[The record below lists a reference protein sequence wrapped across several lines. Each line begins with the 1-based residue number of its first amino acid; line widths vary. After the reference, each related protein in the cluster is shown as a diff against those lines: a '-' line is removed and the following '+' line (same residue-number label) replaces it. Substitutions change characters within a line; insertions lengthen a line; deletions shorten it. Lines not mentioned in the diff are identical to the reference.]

1 MSRLKLDEGMS
12 SLFIITDPRSEG
24 NAPHLHDATKA
35 KLVGALAGNR
45 AGSSVVSL
53 VAILSRI

>member
-1 MSRLKLDEGMS
+1 MS